1 MINIIIFIHFLI
13 LLPDMPKT
21 GLCLTIVKAFLFN
34 MSDTEG
40 KTAMNHLLSE
50 VVSRLKLSKELQV
63 VSTGST
69 SHVRSFTT
77 SYQVDIMIDE
87 TSPSSSS
94 DEQLQ
99 SSEYKVNLKSSKD
112 VTVSTPTSRPRPE
125 VRKTSQQS
133 ATGSPES
140 STDSLKC
147 HNPKLSTS
155 DILVFTQD
163 SLDKPIVAKLLVSIK
178 SGTDEDATDIV
189 KELLSRLPYQAGFI
203 YGLQINARQA
213 TLCSVQF
220 QDQSEGSL
228 QRVNVFI
235 YRYYIFKEYENPFD
249 IHGVFD
255 VASFWRM
262 VLDIG
267 YILQS

>member
-69 SHVRSFTT
+69 SHVSSFTS

-155 DILVFTQD
+155 NVLVFTQD
-163 SLDKPIVAKLLVSIK
+163 SLDKPIVAKLVVSIK

-235 YRYYIFKEYENPFD
+235 YRYYIFKEYEKPFD
-249 IHGVFD
+249 IFD